1 MNVIALEKLNAI
13 LANIKSDEAIKDFNQ
28 KNKRKNIDA
37 IQFLTDEKPH
47 LMKLTLKRDLPLMLA
62 VLLAIWCMWYARPVG
77 VGTLFSGLEPDS
89 IYVTLIDFTG
99 SSHEDRNLELTAGTP
114 EFDAL
119 WADIQ
124 ELQFRRSPLNVVV
137 QAFPFLENLSSSSK
151 TMEDGD
157 ITHMFLDLY
166 QVNGLP
172 SSRTE
177 QLRFW
182 VDAWE
187 YRDFD
192 HGVNLPLVM
201 KNAKD
206 IGQSMAHDLWDQAE
220 N

>member
-1 MNVIALEKLNAI
+1 
-13 LANIKSDEAIKDFNQ
+13 
-28 KNKRKNIDA
+28 
-37 IQFLTDEKPH
+37 
-47 LMKLTLKRDLPLMLA
+47 MKLTLKHDLPLMLA

-77 VGTLFSGLEPDS
+77 VDTLFPDLEPDS

-99 SSHEDRNLELTAGTP
+99 SSHVDRNLELTAGTP

-157 ITHMFLDLY
+157 ITHMFLDLS
-166 QVNGLP
+166 QVNDLP
-172 SSRTE
+172 SARTE
-177 QLRFW
+177 ELRFW